1 MYKFLYSFESNV
13 SWSFLAAGIKKSLPY
28 PSECLDLFGEQQI
41 LNIFLESVEGLGQLQ
56 LHFGGQTN
64 RKKLWRFNLQPTR
77 SLSSRVDLATKQIT
91 QQ

>member
-41 LNIFLESVEGLGQLQ
+41 LNIFLESVEGLSQLRG
-56 LHFGGQTN
+56 LV
-64 RKKLWRFNLQPTR
+64 RFNYTLE
-77 SLSSRVDLATKQIT
+77 DKQI
-91 QQ
+91 